1 MPMISKKSEEEKA
14 ALRFSK
20 KVVITMLVSV
30 GVFTVTMIITY
41 FVTGDVP
48 NTLITEFF
56 GFFKLEGGALGLIS
70 VAKALY
76 NFLINKKAKNKN
88 NADPTPGGDNWR
100 GT

>member
-1 MPMISKKSEEEKA
+1 MTSKKSEEEKV

-20 KVVITMLVSV
+20 KVVIAMLVSV
-30 GVFTVTMIITY
+30 GAFTVTMIVTY
-41 FVTGDVP
+41 FITNDVP
-48 NTLITEFF
+48 DTLITEFF

-76 NFLINKKAKNKN
+76 NFLIDKKTKNKN
-88 NADPTPGGDNWR
+88 NADLPGGDNEK